1 MPKSDCSSARL
12 AFCSIIST
20 VTPRARRPRMRP
32 NSSSTRIGDSPIDGS
47 SISISLGSSIS
58 PRAISSIFCS
68 PPDSVE
74 ACCRALR
81 RNTGKRSIAAS
92 MRAARSKSFGAA
104 TPPSSRLCSTD
115 SSGKMLRPCGT

>member
-1 MPKSDCSSARL
+1 L

-20 VTPRARRPRMRP
+20 VTPRARMSRMIP

-47 SISISLGSSIS
+47 SISIKRGSSS
-58 PRAISSIFCS
+58 RPRAISSIFCS
-68 PPDSVE
+68 PPESVE
-74 ACCRALR
+74 ACWWALR
-81 RNTGKRSIAAS
+81 RKIGKRSMAAS
-92 MRAARSKSFGAA
+92 MRAPSAKPFGAA